1 MAEAEALVAVAGMT
15 FALMKLGRS
24 MSHINHQN
32 VRRDTKQSRRGNQ
45 SGGSYAG
52 RTRQTC

>member
-1 MAEAEALVAVAGMT
+1 MAEAKALVAVAGMA

-24 MSHINHQN
+24 MSHINHQH
-32 VRRDTKQSRRGNQ
+32 VRKGTSQSRRGNQ

-52 RTRQTC
+52 RTSQPS